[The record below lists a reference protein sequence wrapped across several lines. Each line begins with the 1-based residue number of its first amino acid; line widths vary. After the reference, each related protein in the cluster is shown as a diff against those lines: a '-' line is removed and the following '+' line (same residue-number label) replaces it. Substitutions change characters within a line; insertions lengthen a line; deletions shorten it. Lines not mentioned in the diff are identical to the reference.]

1 MKPQP
6 QPVERSA
13 HLDAGRVILRDGS
26 HLCVA
31 LEAGGEVIAR
41 RAASC
46 LLQPEPGDRVLVGL
60 VPEPWILAVLERD
73 ESRPA
78 EVAFEGDAVLRSRT
92 GRLDLRAPEV
102 KLTAGDAVTLAA
114 RKLGLQGGAA
124 EVVVDRLEVR
134 GRAATACF
142 DEVGLVARLCDR
154 VAERVTERAARV
166 FRFVSELDQLRAHR
180 FDHRAEK
187 SAQIKAEQLAI
198 VARQVA
204 KIDGEQV
211 HIG

>member
-1 MKPQP
+1 MKPKP
-6 QPVERSA
+6 QIREPMA
-13 HLDAGRVILRDGS
+13 HLDAGRIILREGGQLGVIL
-26 HLCVA
+26 
-31 LEAGGEVIAR
+31 EEGGEVIAR

-46 LLQPEPGDRVLVGL
+46 LLQPEPGDRVLVAF
-60 VPEPWILAVLERD
+60 VAEPWILAVLERD

-78 EVAFEGDAVLRSRT
+78 EIAFEGDAVVRSR

-102 KLTAGDAVTLAA
+102 QVSGGGRLNLAA
-114 RKLGLQGGAA
+114 RKIGLQGGAA
-124 EVVVDRLEVR
+124 EIAVDRLEAR
-134 GRAATACF
+134 GRAATGSF
-142 DEVGLVARLCDR
+142 DEVSLVARLCDR

-166 FRFVSELDQLRAHR
+166 FRFVSELEQLRARR
-180 FDHRAEK
+180 FDHRAET
-187 SAQIKAEQLAI
+187 SAQIQAEQLAV